1 MVMDVISLTA
11 ALRSEGIDWALEQ
24 TVCQRS
30 QAEKTTRFAM
40 GLQAESLWG
49 EAQMFL
55 LSEQLVCTISKN
67 VVYLQRYGL

>member
-1 MVMDVISLTA
+1 
-11 ALRSEGIDWALEQ
+11 
-24 TVCQRS
+24 
-30 QAEKTTRFAM
+30 M